1 MDPLA
6 LAMSVLPFAYLI
18 LQAGELLAMR
28 GWRRRIAWGCTAIMG
43 AAVVVAVSGGLS
55 GSNLAPIWVVFAL
68 PPLTAV
74 LTLLWI
80 AHLLRRL

>member
-18 LQAGELLAMR
+18 LQAGALVAMR
-28 GWRRRIAWGCTAIMG
+28 GWRRTVAWVSAGVMG
-43 AAVVVAVSGGLS
+43 LAVAVAVIGGLS

-74 LTLLWI
+74 LVLLWI
-80 AHLLRRL
+80 AHLLRRG